1 MTGGNTMTESASNRS
16 GGPAATESTAPLLEV
31 TGLRVSFPSEEGRI
45 EAVRGVDYTV
55 ADGEVLAIVGESGS
69 GKSVSSLAVMGLLPE
84 QARVGGSIRLRGREL
99 IGLGDKEL
107 SRLRGSAVSM
117 VFQDPLSALT
127 PVFRVGDQIAEALL
141 AHGALS
147 KDAAAKRAVELL
159 DLVGIPDPELR
170 ARAFPHEFSGGM
182 RQRVVIAMAIA
193 NDPALIICDE
203 PTTALDVTVQKQI
216 LNLLRKARDITGAGV
231 IMITHDMGIAATIAD
246 RVAVMYAGRI
256 VETASTAALFRN
268 PRMPYTVGLLGSIP
282 RMDGPPRAPLIPI
295 VGAPPA
301 MHALPPGCSFAP
313 RCPVAIDDCRTAEP
327 PLAET
332 DPGQAAAC
340 IRTAELSSGALFDAY
355 RQEVGATPVPPAR
368 DTQVVLKVTDLVKT
382 FQITSGVLL
391 RRRKGEVRAVDG
403 ISFEIRAGRTLALV
417 GESGSGKSTTL
428 TQILDLV
435 KPQSGSIE
443 VMGHD
448 VATLTRSERRELRR
462 KLQIVFQ
469 DPTASLDPRLPVADA
484 VGQPMRIAGHPKSEI
499 AQRVPALLRQ
509 VGLRPEHADRYPGDF
524 SGGQKQR
531 ICIARALALDPEL
544 LVLDEPVSSLDVSI
558 QAGVLNLLRDLQAER
573 GLSYLFVSHDL
584 SVVRNLAHDIAVMY
598 RGEIVEAGPAEQ
610 IFEAPEHAYT
620 RSLIEAVPV
629 PVVQG

>member
-1 MTGGNTMTESASNRS
+1 MTESASNRS

>member
-1 MTGGNTMTESASNRS
+1 MTESAANRS
-16 GGPAATESTAPLLEV
+16 GGSGAGQPAAPLLEV
-31 TGLRVSFPSEEGRI
+31 SDLRVSFPSEEGRI
-45 EAVRGVDYTV
+45 DAVRGVDYTL

-84 QARVGGSIRLRGREL
+84 QARVSGSIRLRGREL
-99 IGLGDKEL
+99 VGLGDKEL
-107 SRLRGSAVSM
+107 SKLRGSTVSM

-127 PVFRVGDQIAEALL
+127 PVFRVGEQIAEALL
-141 AHGALS
+141 AHGSMS

-231 IMITHDMGIAATIAD
+231 IMITHDLGIAATIAD

-282 RMDGPPRAPLIPI
+282 RMDGPPRTPLIPI

-313 RCPVAIDDCRTAEP
+313 RCPVAIDECRGAEP

-332 DPGQAAAC
+332 GPGQRAAC
-340 IRTAELSSGALFDAY
+340 IRTAELDSRALFDAY
-355 RQEVGATPVPPAR
+355 RQEVGAAAAVPEADSP
-368 DTQVVLKVTDLVKT
+368 VVLKVTDLVKT
-382 FQITSGVLL
+382 FPITSGVLL

-428 TQILDLV
+428 TQILDMV
-435 KPQSGSIE
+435 KPQSGTIE
-443 VMGHD
+443 VMGRD
-448 VATLTRSERRELRR
+448 VATLTRSERRDLRR

-484 VGQPMRIAGHPKSEI
+484 IAQPMRIAGRPKSEI
-499 AQRVPALLRQ
+499 AQRVPELLRQ

-531 ICIARALALDPEL
+531 ICVARALALDPEV

-558 QAGVLNLLRDLQAER
+558 QAGVLNLLRDLQADR